1 MSEIQGQVEEDWHS
15 SWWYQPWIRLLV
27 GFATISF
34 VISFSFYESGLE
46 SFFFIGL
53 SLIFVV
59 PLEKLIPRHPIGTFR
74 PELLTDL
81 FHHFVSG
88 FLGVVP
94 LIFLYP
100 LLQEF
105 QWATLTS
112 FIQSQPVWL
121 QIAGALLLSEFL
133 IYWGHRFSHEIP
145 LLWRFHS
152 VHHSSKNLD
161 WLAGERRHPVDQAYM
176 SFFVGIPMILSGFSL
191 VDLLIVGVLQ
201 NLWDMTIH
209 ANLGWRLKLLD
220 GIWVTS
226 EFHHWHHS
234 INPEARDKNYSGALP
249 VYDWLF
255 RTYYLP
261 KDKKPGPYGID
272 THMPGAYLGQLI
284 QPFVFQEKTRLL
296 DNR

>member
-34 VISFSFYESGLE
+34 VISFSVYESGLE

-100 LLQEF
+100 LLQRVSMGDSHV
-105 QWATLTS
+105 LN
-112 FIQSQPVWL
+112 PV
-121 QIAGALLLSEFL
+121 
-133 IYWGHRFSHEIP
+133 P
-145 LLWRFHS
+145 T
-152 VHHSSKNLD
+152 
-161 WLAGERRHPVDQAYM
+161 
-176 SFFVGIPMILSGFSL
+176 SL
-191 VDLLIVGVLQ
+191 V
-201 NLWDMTIH
+201 
-209 ANLGWRLKLLD
+209 ANSR
-220 GIWVTS
+220 
-226 EFHHWHHS
+226 
-234 INPEARDKNYSGALP
+234 GASS
-249 VYDWLF
+249 
-255 RTYYLP
+255 
-261 KDKKPGPYGID
+261 
-272 THMPGAYLGQLI
+272 
-284 QPFVFQEKTRLL
+284 
-296 DNR
+296 

>member
-1 MSEIQGQVEEDWHS
+1 MSEIQGQVKEDWHS
-15 SWWYQPWIRLLV
+15 SWWYKPWIRLLV

-34 VISFSFYESGLE
+34 VISFSVYESGLE

-100 LLQEF
+100 LLREF

-112 FIQSQPVWL
+112 LIQSQPVWL

-133 IYWGHRFSHEIP
+133 IYWGH
-145 LLWRFHS
+145 
-152 VHHSSKNLD
+152 
-161 WLAGERRHPVDQAYM
+161 
-176 SFFVGIPMILSGFSL
+176 
-191 VDLLIVGVLQ
+191 
-201 NLWDMTIH
+201 
-209 ANLGWRLKLLD
+209 
-220 GIWVTS
+220 
-226 EFHHWHHS
+226 
-234 INPEARDKNYSGALP
+234 
-249 VYDWLF
+249 
-255 RTYYLP
+255 
-261 KDKKPGPYGID
+261 
-272 THMPGAYLGQLI
+272 
-284 QPFVFQEKTRLL
+284 
-296 DNR
+296 